1 MLTKAE
7 AEGFAMDLEQLCR
20 RHGVW
25 LWAFYGAGPMMISE
39 VGPDEAFHYT
49 AEWTEVGRG
58 WVIRRVLGHFP
69 DDAPLTR
76 KETP

>member
-7 AEGFAMDLEQLCR
+7 AERFAMELEQLCR
-20 RHGVW
+20 RHGVM
-25 LWAFYGAGPMMISE
+25 LWVPYMATSPMMISE

-58 WVIRRVLGHFP
+58 WVINRVLGRF
-69 DDAPLTR
+69 A
-76 KETP
+76 